1 MKRASRPTPTQPLVL
16 AALTVLLFA
25 AACNMPQSEDSPPTP
40 ASNLATQEQPLGGD
54 EGEQT
59 AGSGEIP
66 IMTCPTGEG
75 AADDRAAFD
84 VVYDLAWNPPQG
96 PEINLDETF
105 TFTASY
111 TPSEDIET
119 EEPTGQ
125 LTFENVGMQTVTLK
139 IKFPDCFN
147 TDKEVS
153 QDFTLTP
160 TITGACNGG
169 VITIDYKEKWQS
181 GQVMLNCVKDSR
193 ICGGSD
199 DCRPI
204 PWYLPFGMGP
214 AGTVSRT
221 FMIDKNFTVSPP
233 KYPID
238 FVGAGGSGGRTIK
251 LEWLP

>member
-1 MKRASRPTPTQPLVL
+1 MKRSASSLTLFL
-16 AALTVLLFA
+16 AALLLLLSA
-25 AACNMPQSEDSPPTP
+25 SACNMPQSAAPPSTP
-40 ASNLATQEQPLGGD
+40 ETNLATQEQPLGGD
-54 EGEQT
+54 EAEQG

-66 IMTCPTGEG
+66 ILTCPTGED

-84 VVYDLAWNPPQG
+84 VVYDLAWLPPQG
-96 PEINLDETF
+96 PEINIDETF

-111 TPSEDIET
+111 TPSEDIES
-119 EEPTGQ
+119 EEPTGK

-147 TDKEVS
+147 SDKEVS

-160 TITGACNGG
+160 TITGTCAGG

-193 ICGGSD
+193 ICGGSE
-199 DCRPI
+199 DCPPL

-221 FMIDKNFTVSPP
+221 FMIDRNFTVSPP
-233 KYPID
+233 QYPID
-238 FVGAGGSGGRTIK
+238 FVGAGGSGGRTVK